1 MAPWERTMSTVML
14 LILGSISTNVNANI
28 TKTPSSGLFLEGN
41 DVTLSCVVQDNDHV
55 IWEEDATSIF
65 VGKEKYTEKKK
76 YDNFEISSG
85 DEDFSLTIKDVH
97 LSDEGTYVCKDKDRL
112 ANATVTVG
120 DLPICNI
127 IIAGNEVRCTCQANP
142 PVDKYRMELNG
153 NLQDGDIL
161 YLEDSSSANVTCFGT
176 NEMGTGR
183 SSILF
188 PGNKAGFGILSI
200 VVTISVGVVL
210 MVLAAIYIKRRF
222 SSRGKKSDEEQPN
235 KEETNELL
243 PTPGAIS
250 HEEKLPEDMKDIFKE
265 FQQYKVEVS
274 AIISSEWDLFAIDAL
289 GLEVTEVLEIINR
302 KPPIKGNFHLF
313 LSSSISFAT
322 EKNSAFTH

>member
-1 MAPWERTMSTVML
+1 MAPWKRTMSTVML
-14 LILGSISTNVNANI
+14 LILGSISTNVFANI
-28 TKTPSSGLFLEGN
+28 TKTPSSGLFLEGS
-41 DVTLSCVVQDNDHV
+41 DVTLSCVVQDNDNV

-120 DLPICNI
+120 GVIDSEKTVNVKNDAPNQNGDGETYNSSATVPFIMSSNDISVYCRVYTAGQSLNHTEKFNLPRCNI
-127 IIAGNEVRCTCQANP
+127 TISGNEVRCRCKANP

-153 NLQDGDIL
+153 NLRDGDVL
-161 YLEDSSSANVTCFGT
+161 YIETSNSANVTCFGT
-176 NEMGTGR
+176 NGMGTGR

-188 PGNKAGFGILSI
+188 PGDKAGFGIFSV

-210 MVLAAIYIKRRF
+210 MVLAVICINRRM
-222 SSRGKKSDEEQPN
+222 SSRRGKSDEEQPIE
-235 KEETNELL
+235 EETNTLL
-243 PTPGAIS
+243 PSLGAIS
-250 HEEKLPEDMKDIFKE
+250 HEEQLTKS
-265 FQQYKVEVS
+265 VE
-274 AIISSEWDLFAIDAL
+274 
-289 GLEVTEVLEIINR
+289 
-302 KPPIKGNFHLF
+302 
-313 LSSSISFAT
+313 
-322 EKNSAFTH
+322 